1 LNPEQ
6 QPGGN
11 AGVIEELM
19 RRKVDVIL
27 ALYESTLKAALAAK
41 TTVPILMIA
50 VDYDPIARGYVKS
63 LAQPGGNVTGLYLQQ
78 IDLARKR
85 VELLTQALPN
95 VKAAT
100 VFWEFGSEDQWNAT
114 RSAAAA
120 AGLRIAD
127 VEFRDQPYDYEGALD
142 QVPSD
147 HRGVIIFSIS
157 PVFYRD
163 RQRIADFALRHKI
176 ATVFPLREWV
186 TLAPLVSPRSGS
198 LFGQFAHDLDK
209 NGLTLKADPRK
220 FGHDDMTILD
230 TNIVRKPAVR
240 LEQVWVALIAT

>member
-1 LNPEQ
+1 
-6 QPGGN
+6 
-11 AGVIEELM
+11 M

-50 VDYDPIARGYVKS
+50 VDYDPIAHGYVKS

-127 VEFRDQPYDYEGALD
+127 VEFRETKARWTRYRLTIAAL
-142 QVPSD
+142 SFF
-147 HRGVIIFSIS
+147 RS
-157 PVFYRD
+157 
-163 RQRIADFALRHKI
+163 RQCFI
-176 ATVFPLREWV
+176 ATG
-186 TLAPLVSPRSGS
+186 SGSRTS
-198 LFGQFAHDLDK
+198 LFGIKLQRYFLCANGSPSRRLYRQEAGRYSASSRMTLIRSDLPSK
-209 NGLTLKADPRK
+209 PIPGSS
-220 FGHDDMTILD
+220 GMTI
-230 TNIVRKPAVR
+230 
-240 LEQVWVALIAT
+240 